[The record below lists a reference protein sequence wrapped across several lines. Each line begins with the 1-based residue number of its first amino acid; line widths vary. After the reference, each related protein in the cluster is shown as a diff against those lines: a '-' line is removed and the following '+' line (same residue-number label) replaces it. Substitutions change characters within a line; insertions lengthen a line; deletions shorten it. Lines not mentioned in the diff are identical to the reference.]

1 MPFTMQL
8 RENKMNPTP
17 DEIPLNAHPRLSKHA
32 RLQWDPVREKQV
44 ILMPEG
50 VLALNATAAA
60 IVALCDG
67 QRSVSAI
74 ISTLN
79 EQYKQAVDRDVL
91 TFLQR
96 LASKRL
102 LDISGQGPHA

>member
-1 MPFTMQL
+1 
-8 RENKMNPTP
+8 
-17 DEIPLNAHPRLSKHA
+17 
-32 RLQWDPVREKQV
+32 
-44 ILMPEG
+44 
-50 VLALNATAAA
+50 
-60 IVALCDG
+60 
-67 QRSVSAI
+67 VSAI